1 MRQIMNITSKV
12 SCSLSIARND
22 VLFAGLMIFTP
33 VVFTAMIVA
42 SGSVLAAVAVSV
54 AYTSVIL
61 GERLD

>member
-1 MRQIMNITSKV
+1 MRQIMNITSKAV
-12 SCSLSIARND
+12 SSLSIAHND